1 MSEDKKKASSKAKTA
16 EEKKKEEVLE
26 NIMEELEEEAKEKEA
41 ADTSATKEDKDDAE
55 ANPTVEK
62 EDKKKEKKNPLQ
74 EKIDELNDKVLRQMA
89 EFENFRKRTDK
100 EKSQQ
105 FDLGQSNVLEKLL
118 PIVDN
123 FERGLAAVPENEKE
137 GAFADGMNKIY
148 KQLIKQL
155 EDLGV
160 TPKKGS
166 VYYCPYYRVKKGQ
179 PTTKCKQASDEY
191 SGKVGFLTVDEE
203 ILAGRSATSGMQ
215 DYLYNSAYYWLGSP
229 VGFLEG
235 TAFVFRV
242 SYDYSAN
249 GGSNV
254 HSSHGVRPVVSLSP
268 NTSYTGSGTTT
279 DPFIVN

>member
-1 MSEDKKKASSKAKTA
+1 MSEDKKKASSAKAGKSA

-41 ADTSATKEDKDDAE
+41 AETSATKEDKDDAE

-123 FERGLAAVPENEKE
+123 FERGLAAVPDEEKD
-137 GAFADGMNKIY
+137 GAVADGMNKIY

-160 TPKKGS
+160 TPIEAVGKEFDPNLHNAVMQVESQEYESGIVAQELQKG
-166 VYYCPYYRVKKGQ
+166 YMFH
-179 PTTKCKQASDEY
+179 D
-191 SGKVGFLTVDEE
+191 TV
-203 ILAGRSATSGMQ
+203 LR
-215 DYLYNSAYYWLGSP
+215 
-229 VGFLEG
+229 
-235 TAFVFRV
+235 
-242 SYDYSAN
+242 
-249 GGSNV
+249 
-254 HSSHGVRPVVSLSP
+254 HSMVAVAQ
-268 NTSYTGSGTTT
+268 
-279 DPFIVN
+279 

>member
-26 NIMEELEEEAKEKEA
+26 NIMEELEEEAKEKETA
-41 ADTSATKEDKDDAE
+41 QTPDSQEEKDDAE
-55 ANPTVEK
+55 KEATVEK
-62 EDKKKEKKNPLQ
+62 EENKKEKKNPLQ

-123 FERGLAAVPENEKE
+123 FERGLAAVPDDEKE

-160 TPKKGS
+160 TPIEAVGKEFDPNLHNAVMQVESQEYESGIVAQELQKG
-166 VYYCPYYRVKKGQ
+166 YMFH
-179 PTTKCKQASDEY
+179 D
-191 SGKVGFLTVDEE
+191 TV
-203 ILAGRSATSGMQ
+203 LR
-215 DYLYNSAYYWLGSP
+215 
-229 VGFLEG
+229 
-235 TAFVFRV
+235 
-242 SYDYSAN
+242 
-249 GGSNV
+249 
-254 HSSHGVRPVVSLSP
+254 HSMVAVAQ
-268 NTSYTGSGTTT
+268 
-279 DPFIVN
+279 

>member
-1 MSEDKKKASSKAKTA
+1 LSEDKKKASSKAKTA

-41 ADTSATKEDKDDAE
+41 ADTSTTKEDKNDAE
-55 ANPTVEK
+55 ANPAVEK
-62 EDKKKEKKNPLQ
+62 EDKKKEKEKKNPLQ

-123 FERGLAAVPENEKE
+123 FERGLAAVPEDEKE

-160 TPKKGS
+160 TPIEAVGKEFDPNLHNAVMQVESQEYESGIVAQELQKGYMFHDS
-166 VYYCPYYRVKKGQ
+166 VLR
-179 PTTKCKQASDEY
+179 
-191 SGKVGFLTVDEE
+191 
-203 ILAGRSATSGMQ
+203 
-215 DYLYNSAYYWLGSP
+215 
-229 VGFLEG
+229 
-235 TAFVFRV
+235 
-242 SYDYSAN
+242 
-249 GGSNV
+249 
-254 HSSHGVRPVVSLSP
+254 HSMVAVAQ
-268 NTSYTGSGTTT
+268 
-279 DPFIVN
+279 